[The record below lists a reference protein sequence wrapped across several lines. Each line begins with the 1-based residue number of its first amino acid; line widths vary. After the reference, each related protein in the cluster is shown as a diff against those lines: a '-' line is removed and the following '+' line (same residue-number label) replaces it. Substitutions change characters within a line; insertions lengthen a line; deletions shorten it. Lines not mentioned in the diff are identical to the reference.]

1 MSKKKIC
8 VIGTGPAGLMAG
20 TTLLERGYEVHFFD
34 HKKAAG
40 RKFLVAGHGG
50 FNLTHSE
57 PSAVF
62 IEKFT
67 HPFIQSAFTNFDNFA
82 WINWLKKI
90 GIETFTGSSGKIFP
104 LKGIKPIEVLSAWM
118 ERITQL
124 GGLFH
129 FSHKFVDFD
138 EKKVTFIKNSAKI
151 EHSYDFLILALG
163 GNSWRKTGSTGEWK
177 ELLIRKGVVCEEF
190 ESSNS
195 GFEFEQ
201 WNELSELEGQTI
213 KNIEAS
219 YGSHSKKGDVV
230 ISKYGLEGAPI
241 YFLNKAYRENRNSLL
256 SIDLKPTKTKEE
268 LQQVLKKAKNTTE
281 GLKAL
286 KLSKA
291 TILLL
296 KQKTTKEEY
305 ASPQK
310 MAENIKSLKFSPSS
324 LRPIDEVI
332 STIGGI
338 SMDAITE
345 SFELKTHPNVFVC
358 GEMLDWDAPTGGY
371 LIQGAVSTG
380 FMVGN
385 SI

>member
-57 PSAVF
+57 SSTIF

-67 HPFIQSAFTNFDNFA
+67 HPFIQSAFTNFDNFT
-82 WINWLKKI
+82 WINWLKNI

-118 ERITQL
+118 ERITQI

-129 FSHKFVDFD
+129 FSHKFVDFN
-138 EKKVTFIKNSAKI
+138 EKEVIFTKNSAKI
-151 EHSYDFLILALG
+151 EHSYDFLILAMG
-163 GNSWRKTGSTGEWK
+163 GNSWKKTGSTGEWK
-177 ELLIRKGVVCEEF
+177 DLLIKKGVICEKF

-195 GFEFEQ
+195 GFELAQ

-219 YGSHSKKGDVV
+219 YGSHSKKGDIV

-291 TILLL
+291 TISLL

-305 ASPQK
+305 GSYLQ

-332 STIGGI
+332 STIGGV
-338 SMDAITE
+338 SMDSIKE